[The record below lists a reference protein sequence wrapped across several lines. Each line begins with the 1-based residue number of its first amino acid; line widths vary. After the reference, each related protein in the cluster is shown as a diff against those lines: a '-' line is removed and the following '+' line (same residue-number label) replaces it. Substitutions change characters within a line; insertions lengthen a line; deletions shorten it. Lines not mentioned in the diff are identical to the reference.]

1 MFHKILVAID
11 GSPASEHSLAAAVD
25 LAVHYQADL
34 TAIGVAEVPE
44 VVGMVDEVDELRQG
58 AEAQF
63 RQLGEAAV
71 EYARSRGVALR
82 SVVVRGHAAEAIVRY
97 AESEAMDLVL
107 LGQQGHS
114 RIARFFLGSTTD
126 RVSEHCPC
134 TVMIV
139 KEKRRPG

>member
-11 GSPASEHSLAAAVD
+11 GSPASEKALAVAVD
-25 LAVHYQADL
+25 LAAQYKADL
-34 TAIGVAEVPE
+34 TVLGVAEFPE
-44 VVGMVDEVDELRQG
+44 VVGMVDEVDELRQS
-58 AEAQF
+58 AEAHF

-82 SVVVRGHAAEAIVRY
+82 SVVVRGHAADAIVRY
-97 AESEAMDLVL
+97 AEGEGMNLVVV
-107 LGQQGHS
+107 GQHGHS
-114 RIARFFLGSTTD
+114 RIACFFLGSTTD

-139 KEKRRPG
+139 K